1 MNKQL
6 EYLPTAMNTT
16 TLIIIFSLF
25 ALPLLISLEKAGA
38 ATKTATDDGVYIVY
52 MGAKSPQ
59 NGASSSTHH
68 YNHLLT
74 SVSKLRKG
82 ALVRTYKHRISGFA
96 ARLTADEA
104 RSIAKQPGV
113 VSVIPD
119 TYYQLHTTRSWD
131 FLKYETGVEIYSNPG
146 PSQTTSPPGSDVV
159 IGIID
164 TGIWPESKSF
174 GGDSMNQKLS
184 GWNGT
189 CMTTSDFNSTSCNGK
204 IVGARFYHDPQ
215 ARDFVGHG
223 THVASTAAGVEVQN
237 ASFYGLA
244 AGTAKGGSPGSR
256 IAVYRV
262 CTPSGCRSSSILAA
276 FDDAIADGVNVLSV
290 SLGASSFSMPDFK
303 EDTISIGAF
312 HAVLS
317 GITVVCSAGND
328 GPDPSTVVNGAP
340 WILTVAATTIDR
352 DFESDVVLGGGK
364 IVKMQGVFTLISLV
378 VSYTQVAKCM
388 ILVMIGFNM
397 CCRSCIPGTID
408 KAKVNGTIVLCDN
421 KDQGYSISEKEEA
434 VSSQG
439 GVGVILVNDL
449 TRRVASTFRSFP
461 AVVVSSTK
469 AAEIISYINSTK
481 NPVATI
487 LPTVAATKYK
497 PAPEIAYFSARGP
510 SLTSANIIK
519 PDIAAP
525 GVNIVAAWMGNDLN
539 ETPEGKDP
547 PLYNVLS
554 GTSMSCPH
562 VSGLAAVVKSHNPS
576 FGPSHIKSAIMTT
589 ASDLNNDKSPITT
602 HSGAVATAYDY
613 GAGEM
618 SPTAPLQPGLV
629 YETTTVD
636 YLNFLCYH
644 GYNTTTIKLIA
655 NSIPAD
661 FACPKD
667 SSLDLISNINY
678 PSISV
683 KMSGQQSKNV
693 SRTLTNVAVDG
704 ESTYTFTTTMGGKG
718 VSVQVYPTQLQFAKN
733 GQKLTY
739 YATFSTTGSSL
750 KEDVFGAI
758 TWSSS
763 KFKVRTPF
771 VVAS

>member
-215 ARDFVGHG
+215 DDDDDDYLTPRDFVGHG

-364 IVKMQGVFTLISLV
+364 IVK
-378 VSYTQVAKCM
+378 
-388 ILVMIGFNM
+388 
-397 CCRSCIPGTID
+397 
-408 KAKVNGTIVLCDN
+408 
-421 KDQGYSISEKEEA
+421 
-434 VSSQG
+434 
-439 GVGVILVNDL
+439 
-449 TRRVASTFRSFP
+449 
-461 AVVVSSTK
+461 
-469 AAEIISYINSTK
+469 
-481 NPVATI
+481 
-487 LPTVAATKYK
+487 
-497 PAPEIAYFSARGP
+497 
-510 SLTSANIIK
+510 
-519 PDIAAP
+519 
-525 GVNIVAAWMGNDLN
+525 
-539 ETPEGKDP
+539 
-547 PLYNVLS
+547 
-554 GTSMSCPH
+554 
-562 VSGLAAVVKSHNPS
+562 
-576 FGPSHIKSAIMTT
+576 
-589 ASDLNNDKSPITT
+589 
-602 HSGAVATAYDY
+602 
-613 GAGEM
+613 
-618 SPTAPLQPGLV
+618 
-629 YETTTVD
+629 
-636 YLNFLCYH
+636 
-644 GYNTTTIKLIA
+644 
-655 NSIPAD
+655 
-661 FACPKD
+661 
-667 SSLDLISNINY
+667 
-678 PSISV
+678 
-683 KMSGQQSKNV
+683 
-693 SRTLTNVAVDG
+693 
-704 ESTYTFTTTMGGKG
+704 
-718 VSVQVYPTQLQFAKN
+718 VQ
-733 GQKLTY
+733 
-739 YATFSTTGSSL
+739 
-750 KEDVFGAI
+750 
-758 TWSSS
+758 
-763 KFKVRTPF
+763 
-771 VVAS
+771 

>member
-1 MNKQL
+1 
-6 EYLPTAMNTT
+6 
-16 TLIIIFSLF
+16 
-25 ALPLLISLEKAGA
+25 
-38 ATKTATDDGVYIVY
+38 
-52 MGAKSPQ
+52 
-59 NGASSSTHH
+59 
-68 YNHLLT
+68 
-74 SVSKLRKG
+74 
-82 ALVRTYKHRISGFA
+82 
-96 ARLTADEA
+96 
-104 RSIAKQPGV
+104 
-113 VSVIPD
+113 
-119 TYYQLHTTRSWD
+119 
-131 FLKYETGVEIYSNPG
+131 
-146 PSQTTSPPGSDVV
+146 
-159 IGIID
+159 
-164 TGIWPESKSF
+164 
-174 GGDSMNQKLS
+174 
-184 GWNGT
+184 
-189 CMTTSDFNSTSCNGK
+189 STSHRK

-215 ARDFVGHG
+215 DDDDDDYLTPRDFVGHG

-290 SLGASSFSMPDFK
+290 SL
-303 EDTISIGAF
+303 
-312 HAVLS
+312 
-317 GITVVCSAGND
+317 GND